1 MTDRQKLTKK
11 PENAPPACSGD
22 ESGNAPGFPERRSMP
37 LVKDEVN
44 APTATAAGGADTP
57 PPFTPFERRTLI
69 IQVIGT
75 VLQFIG
81 TVLVV
86 VSLVFIAY
94 QTQQTAQ
101 QAELTAQQ
109 AKLTAQQAELQAY
122 AAGSAQ
128 MSAIDNIFVEHPEVY
143 PYFYEGK
150 PIAQNDPE
158 YNKVLTVAMAV
169 TNFLETNLPRDGA
182 APMPWW
188 EKYISDQFAIS
199 PIMCEYLER
208 RNAWF
213 DPRLVTIMREA
224 RDRTNSPRMSG
235 AADPPI
241 GEGK

>member
-1 MTDRQKLTKK
+1 MIDQQKLTKK
-11 PENAPPACSGD
+11 PENAPPARSGD
-22 ESGNAPGFPERRSMP
+22 ESGNAPRFPERRSTP
-37 LVKDEVN
+37 LVKGEVN
-44 APTATAAGGADTP
+44 DPTAKAAGGADTTT
-57 PPFTPFERRTLI
+57 PFTPFERWTLI

-75 VLQFIG
+75 VL
-81 TVLVV
+81 VV
-86 VSLVFIAY
+86 VSLVVIAY

-101 QAELTAQQ
+101 QA
-109 AKLTAQQAELQAY
+109 KLQAY
-122 AAGSAQ
+122 EGGSGQ

-150 PIAQNDPE
+150 AIAQNDPE

-169 TNFLETNLPRDGA
+169 TNFLEANLPREGA
-182 APMPWW
+182 DPMPWW

-199 PIMCEYLER
+199 PILCEYLER

-213 DPRLVTIMREA
+213 DPRLVTIMRKA